1 MANWDVCF
9 DVGCVDGRKQG
20 FIISSHWSLS
30 DTCCSHEKKIHLVST
45 AGGKVHFPSLMNEG
59 QQKLKQNPM
68 CFKSLN

>member
-45 AGGKVHFPSLMNEG
+45 AGGKVHFPSLMNE
-59 QQKLKQNPM
+59 
-68 CFKSLN
+68 